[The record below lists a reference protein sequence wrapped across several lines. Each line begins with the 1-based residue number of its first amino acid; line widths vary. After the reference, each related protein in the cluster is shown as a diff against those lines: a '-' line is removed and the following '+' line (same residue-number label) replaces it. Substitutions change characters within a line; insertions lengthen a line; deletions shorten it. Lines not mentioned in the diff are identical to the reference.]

1 MTLDTAALVE
11 LISKWPRKVLT
22 QAIDQGAGDAA
33 EIDAWIKQ
41 AQPKQSRFHR
51 RQKIYITAP
60 GDEVVGYFDQRFPEV
75 LRQIPDPPLALQV
88 RGNAALLGEEA
99 VAIVGSRRCTRQ
111 GGELAARFAEALGDA
126 GLVVVS
132 GLAIGI
138 DGSAHR
144 GVLNKG
150 VLNKGVLNKGVLNKD
165 ARTVACLGSGL
176 SRIYPRAHE
185 TLGRQIVEQGGAL
198 VSEYATDVEARPYQ
212 FPERNRLISG
222 LCRGVVL
229 IEASQ
234 KSGALITARFA
245 LEQGRDVFALPGP
258 VTSHVSQGCHRLIR
272 EGAELV
278 TSADQV
284 LIALGIDCALD
295 LKQRDLLPSQGY
307 LLQMIDGYA
316 KTFDELADLTGWSG
330 DHLLQTLTLME
341 LDGIVRQG
349 SDGYIAMS

>member
-41 AQPKQSRFHR
+41 ARPKQSRFHR

-144 GVLNKG
+144 GVLNK
-150 VLNKGVLNKGVLNKD
+150 D
-165 ARTVACLGSGL
+165 ARTVACLGTGL

-284 LIALGIDCALD
+284 LIALGIDCAPD

>member
-1 MTLDTAALVE
+1 MTPDTAALVE

-41 AQPKQSRFHR
+41 ARPKQSRFHR
-51 RQKIYITAP
+51 SQKQYITAP

-88 RGNAALLGEEA
+88 RGNAALLGEDA

-111 GGELAARFAEALGDA
+111 GGELAVRFAEALGDA

-144 GVLNKG
+144 
-150 VLNKGVLNKGVLNKD
+150 GVLNKGVLNKD

-284 LIALGIDCALD
+284 LIALGIDCAPD

>member
-1 MTLDTAALVE
+1 MTPDTAALVE
-11 LISKWPRKVLT
+11 LISTWPRKVLT
-22 QAIDQGAGDAA
+22 QAINQGVMDSA
-33 EIDAWIKQ
+33 EIHAWIKQ
-41 AQPKQSRFHR
+41 ARPKQTRSHR
-51 RQKIYITAP
+51 RRRQFIAAS
-60 GDEVVGYFDQRFPEV
+60 GDEVIGYFDTRFPEV
-75 LRQIPDPPLALQV
+75 LRQIPDPPLVLQV
-88 RGNAALLGEEA
+88 RGNVALLQEEA
-99 VAIVGSRRCTRQ
+99 VAIVGARRCTRQ
-111 GGELAARFAEALGDA
+111 GGELAARFAEALGGA
-126 GLVVVS
+126 GLVIVS

-144 GVLNKG
+144 GVLN
-150 VLNKGVLNKGVLNKD
+150 NKD
-165 ARTVACLGSGL
+165 ARTIACLGSGL
-176 SRIYPRAHE
+176 SNIYPRAHE

-198 VSEYATDVEARPYQ
+198 ISEYATDVEARPYQ

-229 IEASQ
+229 IEASR
-234 KSGALITARFA
+234 KSGSLITARFA

-278 TSADQV
+278 ISAEQV
-284 LIALGIDCALD
+284 LIALGIDCAPVE
-295 LKQRDLLPSQGY
+295 KCRDLLPQQGY

-316 KTFDELADLTGWSG
+316 KTFDELADITGWSG

-349 SDGYIAMS
+349 SDGYIATS